1 MTDTR
6 YADPHPLS
14 LDDLDPESATT
25 DRLIA
30 MVRSHRK
37 GEEYPTA
44 ETLLGNL
51 PVVLR
56 ALCDHVLSG
65 EVTALDVAYRLASI
79 IDAIEGSQGQPAP
92 PRRTH

>member
-30 MVRSHRK
+30 MVRSHRE

-44 ETLLGNL
+44 EVLLGNL
-51 PVVLR
+51 PVVLC

-65 EVTALDVAYRLASI
+65 EATALDVAYRLASL
-79 IDAIEGSQGQPAP
+79 IDVIEGRQGQPPA

>member
-30 MVRSHRK
+30 MVRSHRQ

-44 ETLLGNL
+44 EVLLGNL
-51 PVVLR
+51 PVVLC

-65 EVTALDVAYRLASI
+65 DATALDVAYRLASI
-79 IDAIEGSQGQPAP
+79 IDAVEGCQGQPVP
-92 PRRTH
+92 TRRTH